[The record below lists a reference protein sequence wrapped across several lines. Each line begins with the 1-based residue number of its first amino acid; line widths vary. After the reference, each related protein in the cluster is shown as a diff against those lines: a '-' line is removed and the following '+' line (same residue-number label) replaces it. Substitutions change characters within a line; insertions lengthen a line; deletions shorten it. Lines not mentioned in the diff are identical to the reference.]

1 MTNNIKKLSIA
12 YMRTGLMVIVTLSLI
27 ALMVMQVRYVNLLIP
42 VIVSVVFSLVT
53 CAAISLVWQRVALRH
68 PDSLPTFFTAVSG
81 FRLLLALAVMFVY
94 YLVDN
99 QDSMLRFFMVFI
111 VFYFGML
118 IHHSVFF
125 ARINNRLSS
134 NEKI

>member
-1 MTNNIKKLSIA
+1 MTKNIEKLSMT
-12 YMRTGLMVIVTLSLI
+12 YMRYGVMVAVALALI
-27 ALMVMQVRYVNLLIP
+27 GLMVMQVWYLDLLTPI
-42 VIVSVVFSLVT
+42 IVSVAFSLVT
-53 CAAISLVWQRVALRH
+53 CVAIAQIWKRVALSS

-94 YLVDN
+94 YLVDT

-118 IHHSVFF
+118 IHHSIFF
-125 ARINNRLSS
+125 ARINNR
-134 NEKI
+134 

>member
-1 MTNNIKKLSIA
+1 MTNNIEKLSMT
-12 YMRTGLMVIVTLSLI
+12 YMRYGLMVTVALALI
-27 ALMVMQVRYVNLLIP
+27 GLMVMQVWYLDLLTPI
-42 VIVSVVFSLVT
+42 IVSVAFSLVT
-53 CAAISLVWQRVALRH
+53 CVAIAQIWRRVAQSS

-94 YLVDN
+94 YLVDT

-118 IHHSVFF
+118 IHHSIFF
-125 ARINNRLSS
+125 ARINNR
-134 NEKI
+134 

>member
-1 MTNNIKKLSIA
+1 MTKNIEKLSIA
-12 YMRTGLMVIVTLSLI
+12 YMRYGVMVAVALALVG
-27 ALMVMQVRYVNLLIP
+27 LMVMQIWFLDLLTPI
-42 VIVSVVFSLVT
+42 IVSVAFSLVT
-53 CAAISLVWQRVALRH
+53 CVAIAQIWKRVALSS

-94 YLVDN
+94 YLVDT

-118 IHHSVFF
+118 IHHSIFF
-125 ARINNRLSS
+125 ARINNR
-134 NEKI
+134 

>member
-1 MTNNIKKLSIA
+1 MTKNIEKLSIA
-12 YMRTGLMVIVTLSLI
+12 YMRYGVMVAVALALVG
-27 ALMVMQVRYVNLLIP
+27 LMVMQIWFLDLLTPI
-42 VIVSVVFSLVT
+42 IVSVAFSLVT
-53 CAAISLVWQRVALRH
+53 CVAIAQIWKRVAQNS

-81 FRLLLALAVMFVY
+81 FRLLSALAVMFVY

-118 IHHSVFF
+118 IHHSIFF
-125 ARINNRLSS
+125 ARINNR
-134 NEKI
+134 

>member
-1 MTNNIKKLSIA
+1 MTKNIKRLSFN
-12 YMRTGLMVIVTLSLI
+12 YMRYGLMVTVALALI
-27 ALMVMQVRYVNLLIP
+27 ALLVMQVWYLDLLTP

-53 CAAISLVWQRVALRH
+53 CAAIALIWQRVAQSS

-94 YLVDN
+94 YLIDN
-99 QDSMLRFFMVFI
+99 QDSMLRFFLVFI
-111 VFYFGML
+111 AFYFAML

-125 ARINNRLSS
+125 ARINNR
-134 NEKI
+134 

>member
-1 MTNNIKKLSIA
+1 MTKSIKKLSIA
-12 YMRTGLMVIVTLSLI
+12 YMRYGVMVAVALALVG
-27 ALMVMQVRYVNLLIP
+27 LMVMQIWFLDLLTPI
-42 VIVSVVFSLVT
+42 IVSVVFSLVT
-53 CAAISLVWQRVALRH
+53 CVAIAQIWKRVAQNSS
-68 PDSLPTFFTAVSG
+68 DSLPTFFTAVSG

-118 IHHSVFF
+118 IHHSIFF
-125 ARINNRLSS
+125 ARINNR
-134 NEKI
+134 

>member
-1 MTNNIKKLSIA
+1 MTKNIEKLSIA
-12 YMRTGLMVIVTLSLI
+12 YMRYGVMVAVALALVG
-27 ALMVMQVRYVNLLIP
+27 LMVMQIWFLDLLTPI
-42 VIVSVVFSLVT
+42 IVSVAFSLVT
-53 CAAISLVWQRVALRH
+53 CVVIAQIWKRVAQNS

-118 IHHSVFF
+118 IHHSIFF
-125 ARINNRLSS
+125 ARINNR
-134 NEKI
+134 

>member
-1 MTNNIKKLSIA
+1 MTKNIKKLSIA
-12 YMRTGLMVIVTLSLI
+12 YMRYGVMVAVALALVG
-27 ALMVMQVRYVNLLIP
+27 LMVMQIWFLDLLTPI
-42 VIVSVVFSLVT
+42 IVSVAFSLVT
-53 CAAISLVWQRVALRH
+53 CVAIAQIWKRVAQNS

-99 QDSMLRFFMVFI
+99 QDSMLRFFLVFI
-111 VFYFGML
+111 VFYFGLL

-125 ARINNRLSS
+125 ARNN
-134 NEKI
+134 K

>member
-1 MTNNIKKLSIA
+1 MTKNIEKLSVA
-12 YMRTGLMVIVTLSLI
+12 YMRYGVMVAVALALVG
-27 ALMVMQVRYVNLLIP
+27 LMVMQIWFLDLLTPI
-42 VIVSVVFSLVT
+42 IVSVAFSLVT
-53 CAAISLVWQRVALRH
+53 CVAIAQIWKRVAQNS

-118 IHHSVFF
+118 IHHSIFF
-125 ARINNRLSS
+125 ARINNR
-134 NEKI
+134 

>member
-1 MTNNIKKLSIA
+1 MTKNIKKLSMT
-12 YMRTGLMVIVTLSLI
+12 YMRYGVMVAVALALVG
-27 ALMVMQVRYVNLLIP
+27 LMVMQIWFLDLLTPI
-42 VIVSVVFSLVT
+42 IVSVAFSLVT
-53 CAAISLVWQRVALRH
+53 CVAIAQIWKRVAQNS

-118 IHHSVFF
+118 IHHSIFF
-125 ARINNRLSS
+125 ARINNR
-134 NEKI
+134 

>member
-1 MTNNIKKLSIA
+1 MTKNIEKLSMT
-12 YMRTGLMVIVTLSLI
+12 YMRYGVMVAVALALVG
-27 ALMVMQVRYVNLLIP
+27 LMVMQIWFLDLLTPI
-42 VIVSVVFSLVT
+42 IVSVAFSLVT
-53 CAAISLVWQRVALRH
+53 CVAIAQIWRRVAQSS

-94 YLVDN
+94 YLVDT

-118 IHHSVFF
+118 IHHSIFF
-125 ARINNRLSS
+125 ARINNR
-134 NEKI
+134 

>member
-1 MTNNIKKLSIA
+1 MTKNVEKLSMT
-12 YMRTGLMVIVTLSLI
+12 YMRYGLMVTVALALI
-27 ALMVMQVRYVNLLIP
+27 GLMVMQVWYLDLLTPI
-42 VIVSVVFSLVT
+42 IVSVAFSLVT
-53 CAAISLVWQRVALRH
+53 CVAIAQIWKRVALSS

-94 YLVDN
+94 YLVDT

-118 IHHSVFF
+118 IHHSIFF
-125 ARINNRLSS
+125 ARINNR
-134 NEKI
+134 

>member
-1 MTNNIKKLSIA
+1 MTKNIKKLSIA
-12 YMRTGLMVIVTLSLI
+12 YMRYGVMVAVALALVG
-27 ALMVMQVRYVNLLIP
+27 LMVMQIWFLDLLTPI
-42 VIVSVVFSLVT
+42 IVSVAFSLVT
-53 CAAISLVWQRVALRH
+53 CVAIAQIWKRVALSS

-118 IHHSVFF
+118 IHHSIFF
-125 ARINNRLSS
+125 ARINNR
-134 NEKI
+134 

>member
-1 MTNNIKKLSIA
+1 MTKSIKKLSIA
-12 YMRTGLMVIVTLSLI
+12 YMRYGVMVAVALALVG
-27 ALMVMQVRYVNLLIP
+27 LMVMQIWFLDLLTPI
-42 VIVSVVFSLVT
+42 IVSVVFSLVT
-53 CAAISLVWQRVALRH
+53 CVAIAQIWKRVAQSS

-81 FRLLLALAVMFVY
+81 FRLLLALEVMFVY

-118 IHHSVFF
+118 IHHSIFF
-125 ARINNRLSS
+125 ARINNR
-134 NEKI
+134 

>member
-1 MTNNIKKLSIA
+1 MTKNIEKLSMT
-12 YMRTGLMVIVTLSLI
+12 YMRYGLMVTVALALI
-27 ALMVMQVRYVNLLIP
+27 GLMVMQVWYLDLLTPI
-42 VIVSVVFSLVT
+42 IVSVAFSLVT
-53 CAAISLVWQRVALRH
+53 CVAIAQIWKRIALSS

-94 YLVDN
+94 YLVDT

-118 IHHSVFF
+118 IHHSIFF
-125 ARINNRLSS
+125 ARINNR
-134 NEKI
+134 

>member
-1 MTNNIKKLSIA
+1 MTMNIKRLSFN
-12 YMRTGLMVIVTLSLI
+12 YMRYGLMVTVALALI
-27 ALMVMQVRYVNLLIP
+27 ALMVMQVWYLDLLTP

-53 CAAISLVWQRVALRH
+53 CAAIALIWRRVAQSS

-94 YLVDN
+94 YLIDN
-99 QDSMLRFFMVFI
+99 QDSMLRFFLVFI
-111 VFYFGML
+111 AFYFGML

-125 ARINNRLSS
+125 ARLNNR
-134 NEKI
+134 